1 MRRLGTRIV
10 ARHVEGYFVSGSM
23 EAKLKQ
29 AGEKSP
35 RERTA
40 HRLAQ
45 GLLVGLREPMTDEEH
60 REYAFTT
67 SRRIWADREE
77 FATEYHFDHDI
88 EGLAETAKDT
98 IIAERARKMAQ
109 LAVGHGT
116 SDII

>member
-1 MRRLGTRIV
+1 MRRFGTRVI
-10 ARHVEGYFVSGSM
+10 AKHVEGYLVSGSM

-60 REYAFTT
+60 REYAFTM

-77 FATEYHFDHDI
+77 LAARYHFDYGI
-88 EGLAETAKDT
+88 EDLAETTKDT
-98 IIAERARKMAQ
+98 IVAERARKMAQ
-109 LAVGHGT
+109 HAAGHGI
-116 SDII
+116 SDIV